1 MLYSFNRGL
10 MAERRAQNESL
21 KAHADSRL
29 AQSREPSSEPKK
41 MGHDTLFDNYRI
53 SVGEIK
59 REYTK
64 DNRDEAPADSN
75 AYIID

>member
-29 AQSREPSSEPKK
+29 AQSREPSSEPKN
-41 MGHDTLFDNYRI
+41 GSRYSFDNYRI